1 MGWYAIL
8 FVTLWLWRYLRLI
21 VHIIS
26 AWTLKPIRPVRFAK
40 FNAKDV
46 TVVLPTFG
54 TDNPDFRRCLHSIGS
69 CQPKALII
77 VTPEPDTVRSI
88 CQSLDLDHFEV
99 LAAPK
104 ANKRLQMIQGIEQ
117 VSTPI
122 IVFADDDV
130 VWPITFLSHVLAPF
144 EDRSVGAVGPFI
156 SLERPTNFNIWDFLG
171 AAYLERWN
179 FSVAATSKIDGGI
192 ACLSGRTSAVRS
204 SIVQN
209 EAFKAHFAD
218 EKWLFGIS
226 LANAD
231 DDMCLTRWLLN
242 HGWKIKIQNAPEAHV
257 TTALQSDWR
266 YINQCVRW
274 DRSIW
279 RGNVT
284 SMFCD
289 RNIWTSQPWSS
300 YALHLSTFTSSA
312 ALVEGTLAYLLLR
325 AYDNGQPPYLFPSTR
340 RTAFVLLGTWIIF
353 SKTVKLWPYFHNHP
367 ADLRY
372 LPAMFLFA
380 YFHGLIHAWSF
391 CTLFRTSWDGG
402 RMSLPNIAAAANT
415 CASDATKKS
424 SASLTNIERQSA
436 SIATNLAANG
446 QTRAQEN
453 SSKLWK
459 LGYEETPQK
468 YSTNFLSME
477 GAKRK

>member
-1 MGWYAIL
+1 MGRYTAL
-8 FVTLWLWRYLRLI
+8 FVTVWLWRYLRLI
-21 VHIIS
+21 VHLIS
-26 AWTLKPIRPVRFAK
+26 AWTLKPVRPARVAK
-40 FNAKDV
+40 FNAKNV

-54 TDNPDFRRCLHSIGS
+54 TDNPDFRRCLRSIGA
-69 CQPKALII
+69 CHPEAVII
-77 VTPEPDTVRSI
+77 VTPKPDPVRFI
-88 CQSLDLDHFEV
+88 CQSLDLDHFKI

-104 ANKRLQMIQGIEQ
+104 ANKRLQMIQGIEYAR
-117 VSTPI
+117 TPI

-130 VWPITFLSHVLAPF
+130 VWPITFLSYVLAPF
-144 EDRSVGAVGPFI
+144 KDRSVGAVGPFI
-156 SLERPTNFNIWDFLG
+156 SLERPPKFNIWDFLG

-179 FSVAATSKIDGGI
+179 FGVAATSNIDGGI
-192 ACLSGRTSAVRS
+192 ACLSGRTSAIRS

-218 EKWLFGIS
+218 EKWFFGIS

-231 DDMCLTRWLLN
+231 DDMCLTRWLVN

-279 RGNVT
+279 RGNFT

-289 RNIWTSQPWSS
+289 RNIWISQPWSS

-312 ALVEGTLAYLLLR
+312 AIIEGTLAYLLLR
-325 AYDNGQPPYLFPSTR
+325 AYDDGQPHYLFPSTR
-340 RTAFVLLGTWIIF
+340 QTAFVLLGAWIIF
-353 SKTVKLWPYFHNHP
+353 SKTVKLWPYFYHHP

-391 CTLFRTSWDGG
+391 CTLFKTSWDGG
-402 RMSLPNIAAAANT
+402 RTSLPGLTNVATAAST
-415 CASDATKKS
+415 CASGAREKS
-424 SASLTNIERQSA
+424 STYLTNMGRQSIGMA
-436 SIATNLAANG
+436 SNLAA
-446 QTRAQEN
+446 TARVKAQEN
-453 SSKLWK
+453 SPELQTT
-459 LGYEETPQK
+459 GYM
-468 YSTNFLSME
+468 LSDE
-477 GAKRK
+477 IR